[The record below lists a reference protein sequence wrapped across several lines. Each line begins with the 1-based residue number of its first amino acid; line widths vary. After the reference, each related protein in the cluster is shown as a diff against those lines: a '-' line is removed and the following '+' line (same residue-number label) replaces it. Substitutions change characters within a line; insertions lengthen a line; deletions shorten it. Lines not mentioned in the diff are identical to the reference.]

1 MADGSGDIFDTRFE
15 EVDALF
21 AATLDLPP
29 DRRMAYLRE
38 ACGGDLVLFSAVQEL
53 LAALEPADEL
63 LDREA
68 HGALWSRALEAWRP
82 EVEVAP
88 GDVLG
93 AFRVVR
99 EVGRGGMG
107 TVYEAERCDDQF
119 RQRVALKV
127 LRRGLDTTDI
137 VQRFVAERQILA
149 SLQHPNI
156 ARVLDGGATSD
167 GRPFLV
173 MELVDG
179 EPVLEYCSRRHMSVT
194 DRLRLFLRIA
204 GAVQHAHRNLVVHRD
219 LKPSN
224 ILVTEGGVPKLLDFG
239 IAKILDSST
248 VPSSTPLTEAGRLL
262 LTTTYASPEQV
273 RGAPVTTSS
282 DVYQLG
288 LLLHE
293 MLIGRPAHPRGDA
306 EALHWILSSEEA
318 PRPSSLLARSSRR
331 KDPGLGELARKRGT
345 DPSGLRQRLRG
356 DLDAIVLTSI
366 GKEPSRRYGSVEA
379 LARDIRRH
387 LDGRPISARRDSATY
402 RLTKFVRRN
411 RPLATAVALLVI
423 LVAGY
428 VVTLHRQARVLEA
441 ERRAAESEARKA
453 ERVKDFLVGTFEM
466 ADPTRTGED
475 MTVRKI
481 LETGARRVRTELAD
495 QPAVEMEMLGVIA
508 SVYDNLNLDDEA
520 KPLLE
525 RAVAIWEETGVDSA
539 SVAPSLALL
548 GGCMARAFRQD
559 SAQALFR
566 RAVAVAGAT
575 RGPTSP
581 LAGRVLTKWAYNEP
595 DPDLH
600 ARLADSAAVI
610 LERYPD
616 RAADLAGALM
626 ANPGGGEGT
635 TRVLRALRL
644 RTEAFGKNSAQV
656 AWTLDDLG
664 LALQWSDPDSA
675 EVLIRKALAIQRRL
689 VGDRD
694 ATTLSMMNNL
704 AGLLRDH
711 GRCDEAESLY
721 RHVLDIRRE
730 ETPNATQSL
739 AYSEYGLGWCL
750 GEIGHVDEAERL
762 LKEVIETFPEGDH
775 RRDRARAVLGHAL
788 AVAGRYDE
796 AETFLDRAVKGM
808 NAWEY
813 PATDGEAFILA
824 RLEDLYRRSGRT
836 KEADATH
843 ARLTRLRSQPPMSA
857 SARVFRSTG

>member
-1 MADGSGDIFDTRFE
+1 VADRSSDIFDTRFE

-21 AATLDLPP
+21 AATLDLPR
-29 DRRMAYLRE
+29 DRRLAYLRE
-38 ACGGDLVLFSAVQEL
+38 ACDGDLVLFSAVQEL
-53 LAALEPADEL
+53 LAALEPSDDL

-99 EVGRGGMG
+99 EIGRGGMG

-127 LRRGLDTTDI
+127 LRRGLDTADV

-173 MELVDG
+173 MELVEG
-179 EPVLEYCSRRHMSVT
+179 EPALEYCNRRGMSVT

-204 GAVQHAHRNLVVHRD
+204 EGVQHAHRNLVVHRD

-224 ILVTEGGVPKLLDFG
+224 ILVTEGGVAKLLDFG

-248 VPSSTPLTEAGRLL
+248 VPSTTPLTRAGRLL
-262 LTTTYASPEQV
+262 LTTGYASPEQA
-273 RGAPVTTSS
+273 RGEPVTTSS

-293 MLIGRPAHPRGDA
+293 LLTGRPAHPRGDA
-306 EALHWILSSEEA
+306 EALHWILSADEA
-318 PRPSSLLARSSRR
+318 PRPSSLLVRSARL
-331 KDPGLGELARKRGT
+331 KDASAEKLARERGT
-345 DPSGLRQRLRG
+345 DPTRLRQRLRG
-356 DLDAIVLTSI
+356 DLDAIVLAAI
-366 GKEPSRRYGSVEA
+366 RKDPARRYSSVEA

-411 RPLATAVALLVI
+411 RPLATAVALLAI
-423 LVAGY
+423 LAAGY

-495 QPAVEMEMLGVIA
+495 QPAIETSMLGVIA

-525 RAVAIWEETGVDSA
+525 EAVAIWEHTGVDSA
-539 SVAPSLALL
+539 SVVPSLALL
-548 GGCMARAFRQD
+548 GVCMAKAFHQD
-559 SAQALFR
+559 SARVLFR
-566 RAVAVAGAT
+566 RAAAVAEVVSGAD
-575 RGPTSP
+575 SP

-595 DPDLH
+595 DPELH
-600 ARLADSAAVI
+600 ARLADSAAAI
-610 LERYPD
+610 LARYPE

-635 TRVLRALRL
+635 SRVLRALQL

-711 GRCDEAESLY
+711 GRCDEAASLY
-721 RHVLDIRRE
+721 RNVLDIRRE
-730 ETPNATQSL
+730 ETPNAAQSM

-750 GEIGHVDEAERL
+750 GENGDVEEAVPL
-762 LKEVIETFPEGDH
+762 LKDVIATFPEGDQ
-775 RRDRARAVLGHAL
+775 RRDRARAVLGHTLAL
-788 AVAGRYDE
+788 AGRYAD
-796 AETFLDRAVKGM
+796 ADTFLTRALEG
-808 NAWEY
+808 ARSWAY
-813 PATDGEAFILA
+813 PAPDAEAFILT
-824 RLEDLYRRSGRT
+824 RLEDLYRRSGR
-836 KEADATH
+836 KEDADAVRI
-843 ARLTRLRSQPPMSA
+843 RLNGLRGAEDGVPEDA
-857 SARVFRSTG
+857 SPGR